1 MPGHIRQTIKR
12 KVRDIEMEKSI
23 RDKVS
28 SRILLIG
35 ISMFLISLVLLYVLF
50 VPGMRKNAIDRVEN
64 ANKEVIQ
71 QIDSQMS
78 FVQDYT
84 ENLALSVAQNPEIL
98 RYFSMTGEQNRNR
111 ASLLLNSLISYEG
124 VIRCVMI
131 STGDV
136 TPLDSMNEVTEEDWK
151 ILDSDWYYRLKNT
164 AFGRGI
170 SKVYQVETNSGMRY
184 TAAYLKNFY
193 HANNKYTYVVFVD
206 LNNLIRSFDMMAEN
220 TLDYGALVDSEE
232 HIFYEWGEDSWEKDK
247 NVFFDKVNTVQSIGH
262 GIGFTRTSVN
272 YKWKVVS
279 YVADETIFRMMS
291 YYLVG
296 IVFTLG
302 LFMLTTLAVISKSIG
317 NIIRPISQLSKSMNE
332 ISKGNL
338 DCKVLITSN
347 DEIGLL
353 SRTFNKMTEELKD
366 SLEVITEKE
375 KEEQRIRF
383 SLLISQ
389 IDPHFIYNT
398 INSINY
404 LARRQRYKDVI
415 KVNSALI
422 SILQDRLRINDIQ
435 FTDSIEKEIKVIEQY
450 VEIERYMYDGNLEL
464 IWDVPTDMYQR
475 QIPKNMIQ
483 PLVENA
489 LFHGLINEDTGE
501 LEGEILISIVEE
513 ENNIIVKVADNGLGM
528 AAEKLNTIRQ
538 ELYKPKERG
547 RRIGLSNISQRLY
560 YLNGNSEGIEIKSK
574 LGEGTIITLNFAGEY
589 LKK

>member
-1 MPGHIRQTIKR
+1 
-12 KVRDIEMEKSI
+12 MEKSI
-23 RDKVS
+23 QDKIS

-35 ISMFLISLVLLYVLF
+35 SSMFLISLVILYVLF
-50 VPGMRKNAIDRVEN
+50 VPGMKKNAIERVEN

-98 RYFSMTGEQNRNR
+98 RYFSAPEEQNRNR
-111 ASLLLNSLISYEG
+111 ASLLLNNLISYKG
-124 VIRCVMI
+124 IVRCVMI
-131 STGDV
+131 STGTV
-136 TPLDSMNEVTEEDWK
+136 MPLDSMNEVTEKDWK
-151 ILDSDWYYRLKNT
+151 VLDSDWYFRLKDT

-170 SKVYQVETNSGMRY
+170 SKVYQVETNSGKQY

-193 HANNKYTYVVFVD
+193 HANTKYTYVVFVD
-206 LNNLIRSFDMMAEN
+206 LNNLIHGFKMIAEN
-220 TLDYGALVDSEE
+220 TLDYGALVDSEGQV
-232 HIFYEWGEDSWEKDK
+232 FYKWGEEQWKKSETE
-247 NVFFDKVNTVQSIGH
+247 FFNKINSVQDMDR
-262 GIGFTRTSVN
+262 GIGFVRTSVN

-279 YVADETIFRMMS
+279 YVADKTIFMVIA
-291 YYLVG
+291 YYLIG
-296 IVFTLG
+296 MVFIIG
-302 LFMLTTLAVISKSIG
+302 LFMLTTLSVISKSVG
-317 NIIRPISQLSKSMNE
+317 NIIQPISQLSRSMDE

-338 DCKVLITSN
+338 DCKVHITAN

-353 SRTFNKMTEELKD
+353 SSTFNKMTEELKH
-366 SLEVITEKE
+366 SLAVITEKE
-375 KEEQRIRF
+375 KEEQRIKF

-404 LARRQRYKDVI
+404 LARRHRYRDVI

-422 SILQDRLRINDIQ
+422 YILQDRLRINDIE

-450 VEIERYMYDGNLEL
+450 IEIEQYMYEGNFKLT
-464 IWDVPTDMYQR
+464 WDVPEELYQR

-489 LFHGLINEDTGE
+489 LFHGMINEETGE
-501 LEGEILISIVEE
+501 LDGEIVISITEDDGD
-513 ENNIIVKVADNGLGM
+513 IIVNITDNGLGM
-528 AAEKLNTIRQ
+528 NEDKLNIIRQ

-547 RRIGLSNISQRLY
+547 RGIGLSNINQRLY
-560 YLNGNSEGIEIKSK
+560 YLNGNSEGLRIESK
-574 LGEGTIITLNFAGEY
+574 LGEGTRITLIFRGEFI
-589 LKK
+589 KSRENI

>member
-1 MPGHIRQTIKR
+1 MQGRIRQTTKR
-12 KVRDIEMEKSI
+12 KERDIEMEKSI
-23 RDKVS
+23 RDKIS

-98 RYFSMTGEQNRNR
+98 RYFSMPGEQNRNR

-124 VIRCVMI
+124 VVRCVMI

-151 ILDSDWYYRLKNT
+151 VLDSDWYHRLKDT

-193 HANNKYTYVVFVD
+193 HANSKYTYVVFVD
-206 LNNLIRSFDMMAEN
+206 LNNLIRSFNMVAEN

-232 HIFYEWGEDSWEKDK
+232 QIFYEWGEDSWKKDE
-247 NVFFDKVNTVQSIGH
+247 NGFFDKVNTVQGIGR

-279 YVADETIFRMMS
+279 YVADETIFRTMS

-302 LFMLTTLAVISKSIG
+302 LFMLTTLAVISKSVG

-338 DCKVLITSN
+338 DCKVNITSN

-353 SRTFNKMTEELKD
+353 SRTFNKMTEELKH

-375 KEEQRIRF
+375 KEEQRIKF
-383 SLLISQ
+383 SLLVSQ

-464 IWDVPTDMYQR
+464 IWDVPIDMYQR

-501 LEGEILISIVEE
+501 LDGEIVISIAEE

-528 AAEKLNTIRQ
+528 DGEKLNTIRQ

-560 YLNGNSEGIEIKSK
+560 YLNGNSDGIEIESQQ
-574 LGEGTIITLNFAGEY
+574 GEGTMITLNFV
-589 LKK
+589 KNI